1 MLRAP
6 RGPSVAAGGGRVP
19 SPGKGDKRETLP
31 PQAEFARIRAATVGG
46 CLARAPIDPQGYYHV
61 TSQGNFGRPLFE
73 TPQAH
78 ELYLALYGRTAAKF
92 GWITVAWTLLWNH
105 HHFLI
110 KLTDGGLSEGMRVI
124 NHSFSR
130 RVNAMTGRTGRG
142 HLFKHGFYAGPARER
157 VPPARD
163 VPVHRPERGRGAA
176 VREPRALA
184 MVRLSRRGGARAS
197 TPLPSCLPPARALRA
212 DAERREALV
221 SPLRRGRARLGGARP
236 VARRR

>member
-1 MLRAP
+1 M
-6 RGPSVAAGGGRVP
+6 
-19 SPGKGDKRETLP
+19 
-31 PQAEFARIRAATVGG
+31 
-46 CLARAPIDPQGYYHV
+46 
-61 TSQGNFGRPLFE
+61 TSQGNFDRPLFE

-142 HLFKHGFYAGPARER
+142 HLFKHGFYAGPLESESHLLATCRYI
-157 VPPARD
+157 D
-163 VPVHRPERGRGAA
+163 LNA
-176 VREPRALA
+176 VA
-184 MVRLSRRGGARAS
+184 
-197 TPLPSCLPPARALRA
+197 
-212 DAERREALV
+212 
-221 SPLRRGRARLGGARP
+221 ARP
-236 VARRR
+236 SESLERWPWSGYRAALGLEHPRPFHHVSHLLELFGPTPNVARRSYRRFVEDGLVSAGRVPSPGDGDETRA